1 MAGMQRLG
9 AAAAMLE
16 RAREV
21 ELRMDFQEAG
31 RLARSGRLDAAVALF
46 GRIEDE
52 TGDPALRKL
61 AAEQRAKLER

>member
-1 MAGMQRLG
+1 
-9 AAAAMLE
+9 
-16 RAREV
+16 
-21 ELRMDFQEAG
+21 MDFREAG